1 MSVNEIYKLSC
12 RKRAQI
18 FVAPLNTKYMVYLHE
33 SHNAIL
39 ASSEVGSTGRVYQ
52 PLLSH
57 EVASGHYD
65 TVNVLFQLVMEKG
78 ERNLPRGAC
87 SWYETCNGL

>member
-1 MSVNEIYKLSC
+1 MQDQQNQFYLHCAK
-12 RKRAQI
+12 I

-52 PLLSH
+52 PLLPH
-57 EVASGHYD
+57 EVANGHYD
-65 TVNVLFQLVMEKG
+65 SVYELFQLVMDWI
-78 ERNLPRGAC
+78 
-87 SWYETCNGL
+87 S

>member
-1 MSVNEIYKLSC
+1 MEMSVNEIYYLSC

-18 FVAPLNTKYMVYLHE
+18 FVAPLKSKYMVYLHE

-39 ASSEVGSTGRVYQ
+39 ASSEIGSTWRVYQ
-52 PLLSH
+52 PLLPH

-65 TVNVLFQLVMEKG
+65 TVNVLFRLVIDWI
-78 ERNLPRGAC
+78 
-87 SWYETCNGL
+87 S

>member
-1 MSVNEIYKLSC
+1 MSVNEIYNLSC

-39 ASSEVGSTGRVYQ
+39 ASSEVGSTWRVYQ
-52 PLLSH
+52 PLLPH

-65 TVNVLFQLVMEKG
+65 TVNVLFQLIMEKE
-78 ERNLPRGAC
+78 ERI
-87 SWYETCNGL
+87 